1 MKYLKLQ
8 GRLSSKIM
16 KMFWVFFFLALLKI
30 DYLVTIYRMAASSM
44 RQDRVYIHLLS
55 LVIFLFIQL
64 QIFLEHLF

>member
-8 GRLSSKIM
+8 VRLSSKII
-16 KMFWVFFFLALLKI
+16 KMFWVFFFLALLKL

-44 RQDRVYIHLLS
+44 RQDRVYIYLLS

>member
-8 GRLSSKIM
+8 GRLSSKII
-16 KMFWVFFFLALLKI
+16 KMFWVFFFLALLKL

-44 RQDRVYIHLLS
+44 RQDRVYIYLLS